1 MSIILA
7 MHMVTHLL
15 TGGFIASW
23 VLMGKEISLKEK
35 VIILGMTSLLGI
47 LPDLL
52 GTRDISPW
60 SHSMVVM
67 GLVMVPVVYVL
78 RLFLKKYA
86 YIQLY
91 ICFSG
96 SVLGHILVDSLG
108 HGVHLIYPLSKQA
121 YTLPLIYLG
130 DPTVWVP
137 MLVGVMIFLLPM
149 VYKRKRRFNT
159 ILTVVIV
166 GYLGL
171 KLAMLVQ
178 IEQTVPHKF
187 KLTPAAVVQVYP
199 LGDYQVHTLTDFWKM
214 GFDVIDSQRTIRGIV
229 PVLGGDMELHGNGF
243 FGREGKIVVS
253 NTGKDGLEQVYRV
266 PPSES
271 EAYFEVIA
279 ENNEGPAEM
288 LIVRDQEGV
297 SRQYIY
303 REGKWEEEAQ

>member
-7 MHMVTHLL
+7 MHMITHLL

-35 VIILGMTSLLGI
+35 IIILGMTSLLGI

-60 SHSMVVM
+60 SHSIVVM
-67 GLVMVPVVYVL
+67 GLVMVPVVYLL
-78 RLFLKKYA
+78 RVFLKRHTYA
-86 YIQLY
+86 QLY
-91 ICFSG
+91 ICFAG

-108 HGVHLIYPLSKQA
+108 HGVHLVYPLSKQA

-130 DPTVWVP
+130 DPTLWVP
-137 MLVGVMIFLLPM
+137 MLVGVILSLLPM
-149 VYKRKRRFNT
+149 VSERIRRFHT
-159 ILTVVIV
+159 LLAVCIV

-199 LGDYQVHTLTDFWKM
+199 LGDYLVEGITDFWKM

-229 PVLGGDMELHGNGF
+229 TVLGGDMVLHGNGF

-253 NTGKDGLEQVYRV
+253 NTGKDGLKQAYRV
-266 PPSES
+266 PPSDR
-271 EAYFEVIA
+271 EAYYEVIEEKNVGSA
-279 ENNEGPAEM
+279 II

-303 REGKWEEEAQ
+303 REGRWEEEAK